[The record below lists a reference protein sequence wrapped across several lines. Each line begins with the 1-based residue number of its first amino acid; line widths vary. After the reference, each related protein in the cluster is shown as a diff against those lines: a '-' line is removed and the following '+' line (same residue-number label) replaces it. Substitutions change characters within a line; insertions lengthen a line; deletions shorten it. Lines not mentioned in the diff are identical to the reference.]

1 VKEIDFLPEW
11 YKNGKRRQ
19 IGYRTQYAVLGGV
32 LVVMVVWGLVATYL
46 VSKTGRELAAAQPK
60 QREAE
65 LVSQEFDRIQSQVTE
80 LQEKADIIAGID
92 SRINVANVLAELSF
106 LIDEKVVLSRVE
118 MVAERFVED
127 VEDKGV
133 TDRRASVR
141 VASGRR
147 RASEGGQSG
156 PPRQVRFK
164 VVINGM
170 AVDAGHVAELI
181 SKLEDSPYFC
191 LVYPSF
197 SRNSQIKEQMKRSAA
212 GENDQQL
219 PESYQVSE
227 FEISCYLANYR
238 RQGEHLAEEPQPG
251 KGSVQE
257 NS

>member
-1 VKEIDFLPEW
+1 MKEINFLPEW
-11 YKNGKRRQ
+11 YKSGKRRQ
-19 IGYRTQYAVLGGV
+19 IGYRAQYAVLGGM
-32 LVVMVVWGLVATYL
+32 LVVMVVWSLVATYL

-65 LVSQEFDRIQSQVTE
+65 LVSQEFARIQSQVTK
-80 LQEKADIIAGID
+80 LQKKADIITGID

-127 VEDKGV
+127 KGA
-133 TDRRASVR
+133 TGRRASVR

-147 RASEGGQSG
+147 RASQGDWSG
-156 PPRQVRFK
+156 PRIRFK

-197 SRNSQIKEQMKRSAA
+197 SRNSQIKRRMRRPAA
-212 GENDQQL
+212 GKNDWQP
-219 PESYQVSE
+219 PEGYQVSE

-238 RQGEHLAEEPQPG
+238 RRGEHLTEEPQPD
-251 KGSVQE
+251 KGGV
-257 NS
+257 

>member
-11 YKNGKRRQ
+11 YRNGRRRQ
-19 IGYRTQYAVLGGV
+19 IGYHAQYAVLGGI
-32 LVVMVVWGLVATYL
+32 LVVMVVWSLVATYL
-46 VSKTGRELAAAQPK
+46 VSKAGRELVAAQPM

-65 LVSQEFDRIQSQVTE
+65 LVSQEFARIQSQVTK
-80 LQEKADIIAGID
+80 LKKKADIIAGID

-127 VEDKGV
+127 KGAAG
-133 TDRRASVR
+133 RRASVR
-141 VASGRR
+141 VASRR
-147 RASEGGQSG
+147 RSASEGDWSG
-156 PPRQVRFK
+156 DVRFK

-170 AVDAGHVAELI
+170 AVNASHVAELI
-181 SKLEDSPYFC
+181 SRLEDSPYFC

-197 SRNSQIKEQMKRSAA
+197 SRNSQVKSRTRKPAA
-212 GENDQQL
+212 EKSDWKP

-251 KGSVQE
+251 KDSV
-257 NS
+257 

>member
-11 YKNGKRRQ
+11 YKSGERRQ
-19 IGYRTQYAVLGGV
+19 IGYRAQYAVLGGM
-32 LVVMVVWGLVATYL
+32 LVVMVVWSLVATYL

-65 LVSQEFDRIQSQVTE
+65 LVSQEFARIQSQVTK
-80 LQEKADIIAGID
+80 LQKKADIIAGIN

-127 VEDKGV
+127 KGA
-133 TDRRASVR
+133 TGRRASVR
-141 VASGRR
+141 VASDRR
-147 RASEGGQSG
+147 RASQGDWSG
-156 PPRQVRFK
+156 PRIRFK

-181 SKLEDSPYFC
+181 SRLEDSPYFC

-197 SRNSQIKEQMKRSAA
+197 SRNSQIKRRMRRPAA
-212 GENDQQL
+212 GKNDWQP
-219 PESYQVSE
+219 PEGYQVSE

-238 RQGEHLAEEPQPG
+238 RQGERLAEEPQPG

-257 NS
+257 SS

>member
-1 VKEIDFLPEW
+1 MKEINFLPEW
-11 YKNGKRRQ
+11 YKSGKRRQ
-19 IGYRTQYAVLGGV
+19 IGYRAQYAVLGGM
-32 LVVMVVWGLVATYL
+32 LVVMVVWSLVATYL

-65 LVSQEFDRIQSQVTE
+65 LVSQEFARIQSQVTK
-80 LQEKADIIAGID
+80 LQKKADIITGID

-127 VEDKGV
+127 KGA
-133 TDRRASVR
+133 TGRRASVR

-147 RASEGGQSG
+147 RASQGDWSG
-156 PPRQVRFK
+156 PRIRFK

-197 SRNSQIKEQMKRSAA
+197 LRNSQIKGQRRRPAA
-212 GENDQQL
+212 GKNDWQP
-219 PESYQVSE
+219 PEGYQVSE

-238 RQGEHLAEEPQPG
+238 RRGEHLTEEPQPD
-251 KGSVQE
+251 KGGV
-257 NS
+257 

>member
-1 VKEIDFLPEW
+1 MKEIDFLPEW
-11 YKNGKRRQ
+11 YKSGKRRQ
-19 IGYRTQYAVLGGV
+19 IGYRAQYAVLGGMF
-32 LVVMVVWGLVATYL
+32 VVMVVWSLVATYL

-65 LVSQEFDRIQSQVTE
+65 LVSQEFARIQSQVTK
-80 LQEKADIIAGID
+80 LQKKADIIAGID
-92 SRINVANVLAELSF
+92 SKINVANVLAELSF

-127 VEDKGV
+127 KGA
-133 TDRRASVR
+133 TGRRASVR

-147 RASEGGQSG
+147 RASQGDWSG
-156 PPRQVRFK
+156 PPPRIRFK

-181 SKLEDSPYFC
+181 SRLEDSPYFC

-197 SRNSQIKEQMKRSAA
+197 SRNSQIKRQIRRPAA
-212 GENDQQL
+212 GKNDWQP
-219 PESYQVSE
+219 PEGYQVSE

-238 RQGEHLAEEPQPG
+238 RRGEHLAEEPQPG

-257 NS
+257 SS